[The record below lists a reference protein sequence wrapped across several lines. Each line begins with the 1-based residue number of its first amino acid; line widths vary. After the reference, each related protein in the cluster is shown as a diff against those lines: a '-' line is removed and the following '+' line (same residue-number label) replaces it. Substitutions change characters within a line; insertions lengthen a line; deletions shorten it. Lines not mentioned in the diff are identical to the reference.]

1 MFRAGDLNYKM
12 SLWSTCKRKQLTEG
26 SRDSR
31 ADIGSDSTTAG
42 PPLLTRSRRYCPS
55 WNTIPIF
62 TPSRFLLFQSSS
74 LLFELITFSF
84 PGPVD
89 SPYMT
94 ASASEHLLEVPQ
106 KTSFSSLLALQ
117 STCLGILG
125 IFEEISAVRA
135 TGAAFQSEILLLLN
149 SQINLLAVDS
159 SEAEIGRGG
168 FVGYLKWRGRRAAR
182 QTLLA
187 MRNRRQASE
196 SRRPSLILS
205 SAAPLLA
212 FSTKPVLR

>member
-1 MFRAGDLNYKM
+1 M

-94 ASASEHLLEVPQ
+94 ASASEHLLEVSQ

-117 STCLGILG
+117 STLH
-125 IFEEISAVRA
+125 V
-135 TGAAFQSEILLLLN
+135 
-149 SQINLLAVDS
+149 
-159 SEAEIGRGG
+159 
-168 FVGYLKWRGRRAAR
+168 
-182 QTLLA
+182 
-187 MRNRRQASE
+187 
-196 SRRPSLILS
+196 
-205 SAAPLLA
+205 LA
-212 FSTKPVLR
+212 FLAFLRKSLPYVQPTPRFRARHSYY